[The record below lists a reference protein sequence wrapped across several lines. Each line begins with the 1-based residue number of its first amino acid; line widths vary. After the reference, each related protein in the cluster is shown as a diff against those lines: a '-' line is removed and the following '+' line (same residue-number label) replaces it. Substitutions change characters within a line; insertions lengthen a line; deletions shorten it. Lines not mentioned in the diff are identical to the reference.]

1 MKTIHDQRI
10 YIGTTGA
17 EYLADQLDLSVDGVV
32 NYDEGPDAFVTGPS
46 SIPTLKA
53 GENTLAIVINE
64 DWAREL
70 VELLETFHT
79 REQRYLDEIARLS
92 DEVGALTLE
101 QSQARVLNEVR
112 QRLGAV

>member
-17 EYLADQLDLSVDGVV
+17 EYLADQLDLTVDGVV
-32 NYDEGPDAFVTGPS
+32 NYDEGPDAFVTGPEQL
-46 SIPTLKA
+46 TLKA
-53 GENTLAIVINE
+53 GEDVLAIIVNNR
-64 DWAREL
+64 WASEL
-70 VELLETFHT
+70 VELLETFHA
-79 REQRYLDEIARLS
+79 REQKYLDEIARLS